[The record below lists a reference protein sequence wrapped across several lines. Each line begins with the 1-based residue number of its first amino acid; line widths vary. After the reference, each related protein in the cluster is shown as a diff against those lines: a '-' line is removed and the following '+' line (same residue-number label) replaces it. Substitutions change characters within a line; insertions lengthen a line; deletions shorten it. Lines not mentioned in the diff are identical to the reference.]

1 MTEKELLQ
9 QLNKLK
15 SVQLTSEVKA
25 QSRNLLFAQISQGE
39 PVASLGFLA
48 KVNILF
54 SRTLQPYT
62 MATLIALFLVSGAF
76 FGWRNAT
83 QAKPGEAFYSAK
95 RLSERARTLVAF
107 TEKAQTNLNLEF
119 ASNRAQEISQLSQ
132 EDDKAKEDL
141 KNDFKKEI
149 GAIKAR
155 LAGKL
160 KGKEADNKNLAK
172 KDDNFKAAAT
182 DKNAPKL
189 DISVPKKNNLAPT
202 STVSGDDLTEV
213 LEEVKKSVNKNDYNK
228 ASDKLDEASA
238 LIDKVK

>member
-1 MTEKELLQ
+1 MTERELLQ

-15 SVQLTSEVKA
+15 NVQLPSAVRA
-25 QSRNLLFAQISQGE
+25 NGRGVLLAQISQGE
-39 PVASLGFLA
+39 PVAALGFFA

-62 MATLIALFLVSGAF
+62 IATMIALFFVTSAF

-83 QAKPGEAFYSAK
+83 QAKPGEPFYSAK
-95 RLSERARTLVAF
+95 RLSERAQMFMAF

-132 EDDKAKEDL
+132 DDDSAREDL
-141 KNDFKKEI
+141 KNEFKKEI

-155 LAGKL
+155 LAGKIKL
-160 KGKEADNKNLAK
+160 EGGDNSAK
-172 KDDNFKAAAT
+172 DGDNFKNAGT
-182 DKNAPKL
+182 DKNGIKI
-189 DISVPKKNNLAPT
+189 DISVPKKDSQASVAPI
-202 STVSGDDLTEV
+202 SGNDVADV
-213 LEEVKKSVNKNDYNK
+213 LEEVKKSVEKNDYNK

-238 LIDKVK
+238 LIEQVK